1 MFLNLD
7 VAPLGTPEPSPA
19 APDAS
24 PPEAESEPESQV
36 ESGVEPAAETERNP
50 SPDKPSTTTVNVG
63 TRTIVTRTVAT
74 NTAKP
79 VQRVVRSPSALPA
92 SAPVTVARVRRI
104 PAIPPISVH
113 DAEPAVPAP
122 APDAPQAIEKPV
134 PDDAAPRP
142 VVPAT
147 AAPLIALLGGAGPA
161 RRRPEPPPPP
171 TKSPTDQPAEQP
183 PSPSPSVVEPPAP
196 TSPVSESPTA
206 RPPSPAPDTPAPTSP
221 TLTPPVP
228 QRSAPQSRTPTPPP
242 AKLPALRPSS
252 RYSTDPAAAARY
264 ALSVA
269 ERVMASSAPVPY
281 FAEDATDGLAVPERG
296 GLSFAVTIPFA
307 LDATLPAEAHAALR
321 EAIFAQLARQR
332 LIRHP
337 DEAGGSDFWLLESD
351 QAGGLLLISPLL
363 RDTQLTWAAVRGV
376 LEIVVRHRGV
386 SGRPGTVRVEP
397 GRAPEPPIDRRTAVS
412 RLFGRNS
419 DVLRRL
425 GVGLREPDGLV
436 FEFLDGSF
444 DPGVVQA
451 RVKLALAMTSAA
463 MRAGAAD
470 TDFEPQP
477 PGDVVHRVCVP
488 DGRMVPGALT
498 IYELDQ
504 RSGTVAVTD
513 LLAGLFRRDADIEQS
528 LALAALTPWPSA
540 RTVLT
545 DEGVSRAAHL
555 LASGLSQGFEG
566 GCGFLPACVPR
577 ALCEQHALVRR
588 ASEHFTG
595 RLFKVLLGVSGEGSA
610 TVFDGLEVTAPQFAT
625 LLRGTGWQPEAGLL
639 LGFVRLDAAVA
650 PNPRAT
656 WRDPLPPPLSEDW
669 PALLDW
675 TRRVAA
681 ELGTGV
687 YTAVPANATLRHV
700 PAEVLGAYQA
710 YATAETARLTGD
722 WRIEA
727 LTSSAFLHHL
737 PPDALP
743 ADTDARPGPA
753 LVRLPEEPDESL
765 STLISTLRE
774 AIASLP
780 RAAPHAPA
788 IEGPIPVTAGGSEL
802 VHPGFLE
809 HPSLFD
815 AVAELVAGRLRRG
828 EPPLSYEISRAAVG
842 ASLFVLEWE
851 FVLEVAERDAA
862 LARLSVELDALRPG
876 PWRLRPSGAASD
888 RVLTLTGP
896 PLGDDVV
903 SWYNLER
910 ALKAMRRHGGTSAPG
925 GTERLRIEPADFV
938 GSVGRYQALMVL
950 VRAHRDVL
958 HRIAA
963 DPAGIV
969 PTPAWRD
976 PALGEPGVITVPPWS
991 GALDAAALQT
1001 RTRLWLG
1008 LVDAARRLV
1017 GLEGEP
1023 GGPGLPAARP
1033 DAHEAVQPLRYP
1045 ANRPLITG
1053 RIAVYEPGSPADT
1066 LAARSL
1072 IDTALTGRA
1081 DRERAAAL
1089 YHVTPWPGARGGRVR
1104 VRRGAG
1110 WASFGQPGH
1119 VRPARR
1125 QRDAELF
1132 GRGTF
1137 LADLDLGS
1145 RRPAPVVYDD
1155 VGPAAVRPVHFAALL
1170 REAGRPDGAPVALR
1184 IGLGGWRDWSETTAW
1199 LRELARFS
1207 EAGSFLGVEGARAV
1221 ELPDAALDGVTVY
1234 ALADEAR
1241 PGLDWA
1247 VTPPPEVWLGIGAPP
1262 AARLAALPDRRLR
1275 GFVRDASWHGVG
1287 SSVLFAAPAELG
1299 RHVRRAEGLE
1309 QHSLLITTVF
1319 ARSRGGVPQ
1328 VVVDGVERDLE
1339 PAELAAVLF
1348 RHAGAAPGAEL
1359 RLVVLDAIAPD
1370 DGVGRLWVAAAA
1382 AAAGRIV
1389 HYPAPRTGVRLD
1401 ERRRGRTAGGKP
1413 ADYRL
1418 TAPAGTD
1425 PAAPRWVAVT
1435 AGTTPTHSAFTEEE
1449 GRLRPAD
1456 APPRDTT
1463 QEERWPVRH
1472 P

>member
-1 MFLNLD
+1 M
-7 VAPLGTPEPSPA
+7 AGSA
-19 APDAS
+19 A
-24 PPEAESEPESQV
+24 
-36 ESGVEPAAETERNP
+36 
-50 SPDKPSTTTVNVG
+50 
-63 TRTIVTRTVAT
+63 
-74 NTAKP
+74 
-79 VQRVVRSPSALPA
+79 
-92 SAPVTVARVRRI
+92 
-104 PAIPPISVH
+104 
-113 DAEPAVPAP
+113 
-122 APDAPQAIEKPV
+122 
-134 PDDAAPRP
+134 
-142 VVPAT
+142 
-147 AAPLIALLGGAGPA
+147 
-161 RRRPEPPPPP
+161 
-171 TKSPTDQPAEQP
+171 
-183 PSPSPSVVEPPAP
+183 
-196 TSPVSESPTA
+196 
-206 RPPSPAPDTPAPTSP
+206 
-221 TLTPPVP
+221 
-228 QRSAPQSRTPTPPP
+228 
-242 AKLPALRPSS
+242 
-252 RYSTDPAAAARY
+252 
-264 ALSVA
+264 
-269 ERVMASSAPVPY
+269 VPY

-296 GLSFAVTIPFA
+296 GLGFAVTIPFA

-321 EAIFAQLARQR
+321 EAIFGQLVRQR

-337 DEAGGSDFWLLESD
+337 DEADGGDFWLLESD
-351 QAGGLLLISPLL
+351 EAGGLLLISPLL

-386 SGRPGTVRVEP
+386 SGRPGSVRVES

-425 GVGLREPDGLV
+425 GVDLREPDGLV
-436 FEFLDGSF
+436 FDFLDGSF

-451 RVKLALAMTSAA
+451 RVKLALGLTSAA
-463 MRAGAAD
+463 MRGAAD
-470 TDFEPQP
+470 TDFAPQA

-498 IYELDQ
+498 VYELDQ
-504 RSGTVAVTD
+504 QSGTGAVTD
-513 LLAGLFRRDADIEQS
+513 LLAGLYRRDADIEQS

-540 RTVLT
+540 RAVLT

-566 GCGFLPACVPR
+566 GCGFLPASVPR

-595 RLFKVLLGVSGEGSA
+595 RLFKVLLGVCGEGSA
-610 TVFDGLEVTAPQFAT
+610 TVFDGLGVTAPQFAT
-625 LLRGTGWQPEAGLL
+625 LLRSTGWQPEAGLL
-639 LGFVRLDAAVA
+639 LGFVRLDPAAA

-687 YTAVPANATLRHV
+687 YTAVPANTTLLHV
-700 PAEVLGAYQA
+700 PAGVLGAYQA
-710 YATAETARLTGD
+710 YATAEAARLTGD
-722 WRIEA
+722 WRIET

-753 LVRLPEEPDESL
+753 LVRLPEAPDESL
-765 STLISTLRE
+765 LALISTLRE
-774 AIASLP
+774 AIVSLP
-780 RAAPHAPA
+780 RAALPA
-788 IEGPIPVTAGGSEL
+788 STIEEPIPEPADESES
-802 VHPGFLE
+802 VHPGFRE
-809 HPSLFD
+809 HPELFD

-828 EPPLSYEISRAAVG
+828 EPPLSYEISRAATG
-842 ASLFVLEWE
+842 ASPFVLEWE

-862 LARLSVELDALRPG
+862 IERLSVELAALRPG
-876 PWRLRPSGAASD
+876 PWSLRPSGAVSD
-888 RVLTLTGP
+888 RVLILTSP
-896 PLGDDVV
+896 PLGEDVV

-910 ALKAMRRHGGTSAPG
+910 ALKAMRGHGGTSAPG

-963 DPAGIV
+963 DPAGII
-969 PTPAWRD
+969 PTPAWRN

-1023 GGPGLPAARP
+1023 GGHGLPAPARP
-1033 DAHEAVQPLRYP
+1033 DAHEAVQPLRHP

-1053 RIAVYEPGSPADT
+1053 RIAVYKPGSPADT
-1066 LAARSL
+1066 FAARSL

-1089 YHVTPWPGARGGRVR
+1089 YHVTPWPDARGGRVR

-1119 VRPARR
+1119 VPQA
-1125 QRDAELF
+1125 QWQQDAELF

-1145 RRPAPVVYDD
+1145 RRPAPVIYDD

-1170 REAGRPDGAPVALR
+1170 REAGRPAAAPVALR
-1184 IGLGGWRDWSETTAW
+1184 IALGGWRDWSETTAW

-1207 EAGSFLGVEGARAV
+1207 DAGSFLGVEGARAA

-1234 ALADEAR
+1234 ALADEAL

-1247 VTPPPEVWLGIGAPP
+1247 VTPPREVWLGIGAPP
-1262 AARLAALPDRRLR
+1262 TVGLAALPDRRLR
-1275 GFVRDASWHGVG
+1275 EFVRDASWHGVG
-1287 SSVLFAAPAELG
+1287 SCVLFAAPAELG
-1299 RHVRRAEGLE
+1299 RHVRQAEGLE
-1309 QHSLLITTVF
+1309 QHSLLITAVF

-1328 VVVDGVERDLE
+1328 VVMDGVERDLG

-1370 DGVGRLWVAAAA
+1370 DGLGRLWVAAAA

-1389 HYPAPRTGVRLD
+1389 HYPAPRTAVRLD
-1401 ERRRGRTAGGKP
+1401 DRRRGRTGGKP
-1413 ADYRL
+1413 TDYRL

-1425 PAAPRWVAVT
+1425 PAAPRWVSVT
-1435 AGTTPTHSAFTEEE
+1435 AGTAPTHSAFTEEE
-1449 GRLRPAD
+1449 GRLRPTE
-1456 APPRDTT
+1456 APPLDKT
-1463 QEERWPVRH
+1463 QEERWPARH